1 MELSVN
7 VVKRHRIRSAYE
19 KMLLLLTDERFLDTT
34 NVQFSR
40 NSFLKALGVIGN
52 STTIPYL
59 IPFIER
65 ETVAVFNALR
75 KINTTEA
82 LQIIEQY
89 KQNYP
94 EYNDNLFDRDD
105 LFDDDEALYLEYP

>member
-1 MELSVN
+1 
-7 VVKRHRIRSAYE
+7 
-19 KMLLLLTDERFLDTT
+19 
-34 NVQFSR
+34 
-40 NSFLKALGVIGN
+40 
-52 STTIPYL
+52 
-59 IPFIER
+59 
-65 ETVAVFNALR
+65 
-75 KINTTEA
+75 